1 MASILDR
8 PISQWAGMEYSCACG
23 KSHKVDIQAI
33 RVGSGVMQ
41 ELPGILRDLGASH
54 IFLVTDNYTYEAAGR
69 QVEQLLDQAGLS
81 YHKRVFQ
88 TETPLVPNEYA
99 LGSVLAAMTSQDD
112 MLLAVGSGTLN
123 DVTKYVSARTGVP
136 YVIAATAPSMDGYAS
151 TVAPTI
157 LDGFKTTLPAVYPAA
172 IVADVDILKD
182 APMPHAHRRLW
193 GHHREVHLPGGL
205 EAVPPAQRGILLP
218 RGGGRHRGRRGDL
231 RGQRQGAGPA
241 GAPGHPGCDRGAH
254 PLWPGHGHGGR
265 LPACLGGRS
274 TRWPT
279 TGRWTPCAGGEEHP
293 LHGNAVGVG
302 TVLAASLYEMA
313 AEYLPQGFAAPDKG
327 QILACLQA
335 AGSCADPKELGI
347 RRELCLESLLHAMEL
362 RDRFTVQKLLEQKG
376 KLSPLR
382 PGAGGALLRRLKIG
396 KRKRRDYAFSGDRL
410 PSAGGET
417 GAALRHAAAGLR
429 GAAGA
434 HPHEI

>member
-33 RVGSGVMQ
+33 RVGSGVIQ

-54 IFLVTDNYTYEAAGR
+54 IFLVADNYTYEAAGR
-69 QVEQLLDQAGLS
+69 QVEQLLDQAGLA

-123 DVTKYVSARTGVP
+123 DVTKYVSARTGIP

-182 APMPHAHRRLW
+182 APMPMLTAGFGDIIGKFTSLADWRLSHQLN
-193 GHHREVHLPGGL
+193 GEYYCPEVAGVI
-205 EAVPPAQRGILLP
+205 EAAVETCAANAKALAQREPQAIQAMTEALILSGLAMGMVGVSRP
-218 RGGGRHRGRRGDL
+218 ASGAEHQMAHYWEMDALRR
-231 RGQRQGAGPA
+231 
-241 GAPGHPGCDRGAH
+241 
-254 PLWPGHGHGGR
+254 
-265 LPACLGGRS
+265 
-274 TRWPT
+274 
-279 TGRWTPCAGGEEHP
+279 GEEHP

-376 KLSPLR
+376 KLSLCAQELVAR
-382 PGAGGALLRRLKIG
+382 YYGG
-396 KRKRRDYAFSGDRL
+396 
-410 PSAGGET
+410 
-417 GAALRHAAAGLR
+417 
-429 GAAGA
+429 
-434 HPHEI
+434 

>member
-33 RVGSGVMQ
+33 RVGSGVIQ

-54 IFLVTDNYTYEAAGR
+54 IFLVADNYTYEAAGR
-69 QVEQLLDQAGLS
+69 QVEQLLDQAGLA

-123 DVTKYVSARTGVP
+123 DVTKYVSARTGIP

-182 APMPHAHRRLW
+182 APMPMLTAGFGDIIGKFTSLADWRLSHQLN
-193 GHHREVHLPGGL
+193 GEYYCPEVAGVI
-205 EAVPPAQRGILLP
+205 EAAVETCAANAQALAQREPQAIQAVTEALILSGLAMGMVGVSRP
-218 RGGGRHRGRRGDL
+218 ASGAEHQMAHYWEMDALRR
-231 RGQRQGAGPA
+231 
-241 GAPGHPGCDRGAH
+241 
-254 PLWPGHGHGGR
+254 
-265 LPACLGGRS
+265 
-274 TRWPT
+274 
-279 TGRWTPCAGGEEHP
+279 GEEHP

-347 RRELCLESLLHAMEL
+347 RRKLCLESLLHAMEL

-376 KLSPLR
+376 KLSLCAQELVAR
-382 PGAGGALLRRLKIG
+382 YYGG
-396 KRKRRDYAFSGDRL
+396 
-410 PSAGGET
+410 
-417 GAALRHAAAGLR
+417 
-429 GAAGA
+429 
-434 HPHEI
+434 

>member
-33 RVGSGVMQ
+33 RVGSGVIQ

-54 IFLVTDNYTYEAAGR
+54 IFLVADNYTFEAAGR
-69 QVEQLLDQAGLS
+69 QVEQLLDQAGLP

-123 DVTKYVSARTGVP
+123 DVTKYVSARTGIP

-182 APMPHAHRRLW
+182 APMPMLTAGFGDIIGKFTSLADWRLSHQLN
-193 GHHREVHLPGGL
+193 GEYYCPEVAGVI
-205 EAVPPAQRGILLP
+205 EAAVETCAANAQALAQREPQAIQAVTEALILSGLAMGMVGVSRP
-218 RGGGRHRGRRGDL
+218 ASGAEHQMAHYWEMDALRR
-231 RGQRQGAGPA
+231 
-241 GAPGHPGCDRGAH
+241 
-254 PLWPGHGHGGR
+254 
-265 LPACLGGRS
+265 
-274 TRWPT
+274 
-279 TGRWTPCAGGEEHP
+279 GEEHP

-313 AEYLPQGFAAPDKG
+313 AEYLPQGFTAPDKG

-376 KLSPLR
+376 KLSLCAQELVAR
-382 PGAGGALLRRLKIG
+382 YYGG
-396 KRKRRDYAFSGDRL
+396 
-410 PSAGGET
+410 
-417 GAALRHAAAGLR
+417 
-429 GAAGA
+429 
-434 HPHEI
+434 

>member
-69 QVEQLLDQAGLS
+69 QVEQLLDQAGLA

-182 APMPHAHRRLW
+182 APMPMLTAGFGDIIGKFTSLADWRLSHQLN
-193 GHHREVHLPGGL
+193 GEYYCPEVAGVI
-205 EAVPPAQRGILLP
+205 EAAVETCAANAKALAQREPQAIQAVTEALILSGLAMGMVGVSRP
-218 RGGGRHRGRRGDL
+218 ASGAEHQMAHYWEMDALRR
-231 RGQRQGAGPA
+231 
-241 GAPGHPGCDRGAH
+241 
-254 PLWPGHGHGGR
+254 
-265 LPACLGGRS
+265 
-274 TRWPT
+274 
-279 TGRWTPCAGGEEHP
+279 GEEHP

-376 KLSPLR
+376 KLSLCAQELVAR
-382 PGAGGALLRRLKIG
+382 YYGG
-396 KRKRRDYAFSGDRL
+396 
-410 PSAGGET
+410 
-417 GAALRHAAAGLR
+417 
-429 GAAGA
+429 
-434 HPHEI
+434 

>member
-33 RVGSGVMQ
+33 RVGSGVIQ

-54 IFLVTDNYTYEAAGR
+54 IFLVADNYTYEAAGR
-69 QVEQLLDQAGLS
+69 QVEQLLDQAGLP

-123 DVTKYVSARTGVP
+123 DVTKYVSARTGIP

-182 APMPHAHRRLW
+182 APMPMLTAGFGDIIGKFTSLADWRLSHQLN
-193 GHHREVHLPGGL
+193 GEYYCPEVAGVI
-205 EAVPPAQRGILLP
+205 EAAVETCAANAQALAQREPQAIQAVTEALILSGLAMGMVGVSRP
-218 RGGGRHRGRRGDL
+218 ASGAEHQMAHYWEMDALRR
-231 RGQRQGAGPA
+231 
-241 GAPGHPGCDRGAH
+241 
-254 PLWPGHGHGGR
+254 
-265 LPACLGGRS
+265 
-274 TRWPT
+274 
-279 TGRWTPCAGGEEHP
+279 GEEHP

-376 KLSPLR
+376 QLISCAQELVER
-382 PGAGGALLRRLKIG
+382 YYGG
-396 KRKRRDYAFSGDRL
+396 
-410 PSAGGET
+410 
-417 GAALRHAAAGLR
+417 
-429 GAAGA
+429 
-434 HPHEI
+434 

>member
-33 RVGSGVMQ
+33 RVGSGVIQ

-54 IFLVTDNYTYEAAGR
+54 IFLVADNYTFEAAGR
-69 QVEQLLDQAGLS
+69 QVEQLLDQAGLA

-123 DVTKYVSARTGVP
+123 DVTKYVSARTGIP

-182 APMPHAHRRLW
+182 APMPMLTAGFGDIIGKFTSLADWRLSHQLN
-193 GHHREVHLPGGL
+193 GEYYCPEVAGVI
-205 EAVPPAQRGILLP
+205 EAAVETCAANAQALAQREPQAIQAVTEALILSGLAMGMVGVSRP
-218 RGGGRHRGRRGDL
+218 ASGAEHQMAHYWEMDALRR
-231 RGQRQGAGPA
+231 
-241 GAPGHPGCDRGAH
+241 
-254 PLWPGHGHGGR
+254 
-265 LPACLGGRS
+265 
-274 TRWPT
+274 
-279 TGRWTPCAGGEEHP
+279 GEEHP

-376 KLSPLR
+376 KLSLCAQELVAR
-382 PGAGGALLRRLKIG
+382 YYGG
-396 KRKRRDYAFSGDRL
+396 
-410 PSAGGET
+410 
-417 GAALRHAAAGLR
+417 
-429 GAAGA
+429 
-434 HPHEI
+434 

>member
-8 PISQWAGMEYSCACG
+8 PISQWAGMKYSCACG

-54 IFLVTDNYTYEAAGR
+54 IFLVADHYTYEAAGR
-69 QVEQLLDQAGLS
+69 QVEQLLDQAGLA

-182 APMPHAHRRLW
+182 APMPMLTAGFGDNIGKFTSLADWRLSHQLN
-193 GHHREVHLPGGL
+193 GEYYCPEVAGVI
-205 EAVPPAQRGILLP
+205 EAAVETCAANAKALAQREPQAIRAVTEALILSGLAMGMVGVSRP
-218 RGGGRHRGRRGDL
+218 ASGAEHQMAHYWEMDALRR
-231 RGQRQGAGPA
+231 
-241 GAPGHPGCDRGAH
+241 
-254 PLWPGHGHGGR
+254 
-265 LPACLGGRS
+265 
-274 TRWPT
+274 
-279 TGRWTPCAGGEEHP
+279 GEEHP

-376 KLSPLR
+376 KLSLCAQELVAR
-382 PGAGGALLRRLKIG
+382 YYGG
-396 KRKRRDYAFSGDRL
+396 
-410 PSAGGET
+410 
-417 GAALRHAAAGLR
+417 
-429 GAAGA
+429 
-434 HPHEI
+434 

>member
-54 IFLVTDNYTYEAAGR
+54 IFLVADNYTYEAAGR
-69 QVEQLLDQAGLS
+69 QVEQLLDQAGLA

-182 APMPHAHRRLW
+182 APMPMLTAGFGDIIGKFTSLADWRLSHQLN
-193 GHHREVHLPGGL
+193 GEYYCPEVAGVI
-205 EAVPPAQRGILLP
+205 EAAVETCAANAQALAQREPQAIQAVTEALILSGLAMGMVGVSRP
-218 RGGGRHRGRRGDL
+218 ASGAEHQMAHYWEMDALRR
-231 RGQRQGAGPA
+231 
-241 GAPGHPGCDRGAH
+241 
-254 PLWPGHGHGGR
+254 
-265 LPACLGGRS
+265 
-274 TRWPT
+274 
-279 TGRWTPCAGGEEHP
+279 GEEHP

-347 RRELCLESLLHAMEL
+347 RRELCLKSLLHAMEL

-376 KLSPLR
+376 KLSLCAQELVAR
-382 PGAGGALLRRLKIG
+382 YYGG
-396 KRKRRDYAFSGDRL
+396 
-410 PSAGGET
+410 
-417 GAALRHAAAGLR
+417 
-429 GAAGA
+429 
-434 HPHEI
+434 

>member
-33 RVGSGVMQ
+33 RVGSGVIQ

-54 IFLVTDNYTYEAAGR
+54 IFLVADNYTYEAAGR

-123 DVTKYVSARTGVP
+123 DVTKYVSARTGIP

-182 APMPHAHRRLW
+182 APMPMLTAGFGDIIGKFTSLADWRLSHQLN
-193 GHHREVHLPGGL
+193 GEYYCPEVAGVI
-205 EAVPPAQRGILLP
+205 EAAVETCAANAQALAQREPQAIQAVTEALILSGLAMGMVGVSRP
-218 RGGGRHRGRRGDL
+218 ASGAEHQMAHYWEMDALRR
-231 RGQRQGAGPA
+231 
-241 GAPGHPGCDRGAH
+241 
-254 PLWPGHGHGGR
+254 
-265 LPACLGGRS
+265 
-274 TRWPT
+274 
-279 TGRWTPCAGGEEHP
+279 GEEHP

-313 AEYLPQGFAAPDKG
+313 VEYLPQGFAAPDKG

-376 KLSPLR
+376 KLASCAQELVAR
-382 PGAGGALLRRLKIG
+382 YYGG
-396 KRKRRDYAFSGDRL
+396 
-410 PSAGGET
+410 
-417 GAALRHAAAGLR
+417 
-429 GAAGA
+429 
-434 HPHEI
+434 

>member
-33 RVGSGVMQ
+33 RVGSGVIQ
-41 ELPGILRDLGASH
+41 ELPGIVRDLGASH
-54 IFLVTDNYTYEAAGR
+54 IFLVADNYTYEAAGR
-69 QVEQLLDQAGLS
+69 QVEQLLDQAGLA

-182 APMPHAHRRLW
+182 APMPMLTAGFGDIIGKFTSLADWRLSHQLN
-193 GHHREVHLPGGL
+193 GEYYCPEVAGVI
-205 EAVPPAQRGILLP
+205 EAAVETCAANAQALAQREPQAIQAVTEALILSGLAMGMVGVSRP
-218 RGGGRHRGRRGDL
+218 ASGAEHQMAHYWEMDALRR
-231 RGQRQGAGPA
+231 
-241 GAPGHPGCDRGAH
+241 
-254 PLWPGHGHGGR
+254 
-265 LPACLGGRS
+265 
-274 TRWPT
+274 
-279 TGRWTPCAGGEEHP
+279 GEEHP

-362 RDRFTVQKLLEQKG
+362 RDRFTVQKLLEQKR
-376 KLSPLR
+376 KLSLCAQELVAR
-382 PGAGGALLRRLKIG
+382 YYGG
-396 KRKRRDYAFSGDRL
+396 
-410 PSAGGET
+410 
-417 GAALRHAAAGLR
+417 
-429 GAAGA
+429 
-434 HPHEI
+434 

>member
-33 RVGSGVMQ
+33 RVGSGVIQ

-69 QVEQLLDQAGLS
+69 QVEQLLDQAGLA

-182 APMPHAHRRLW
+182 APMPMLTAGFGDIIGKFTSLADWRLSHQLN
-193 GHHREVHLPGGL
+193 GEYYCPEVAGVI
-205 EAVPPAQRGILLP
+205 EAAVETCAANAQALAQREPQAIQAVTEALILSGLAMGMVGVSRP
-218 RGGGRHRGRRGDL
+218 ASGAEHQMAHYWEMDALRRG
-231 RGQRQGAGPA
+231 
-241 GAPGHPGCDRGAH
+241 
-254 PLWPGHGHGGR
+254 
-265 LPACLGGRS
+265 
-274 TRWPT
+274 
-279 TGRWTPCAGGEEHP
+279 EVHP

-376 KLSPLR
+376 KLSLCAQELVAR
-382 PGAGGALLRRLKIG
+382 YYGG
-396 KRKRRDYAFSGDRL
+396 
-410 PSAGGET
+410 
-417 GAALRHAAAGLR
+417 
-429 GAAGA
+429 
-434 HPHEI
+434 

>member
-33 RVGSGVMQ
+33 RVGSGVIQ

-54 IFLVTDNYTYEAAGR
+54 IFLVADNYTYEAAGR
-69 QVEQLLDQAGLS
+69 QVEQLLDQAGLP

-123 DVTKYVSARTGVP
+123 DVTKYVSARTGIP

-182 APMPHAHRRLW
+182 APMPMLTAGFGDIIGKFTSLADWRLSHQLN
-193 GHHREVHLPGGL
+193 GEYYCPEVAGVI
-205 EAVPPAQRGILLP
+205 EAAVETCAANAQALAQREPQAIQAVTEALILSGLAMGMVGVSRP
-218 RGGGRHRGRRGDL
+218 ASGAEHQMAHYWEMDALRR
-231 RGQRQGAGPA
+231 
-241 GAPGHPGCDRGAH
+241 
-254 PLWPGHGHGGR
+254 
-265 LPACLGGRS
+265 
-274 TRWPT
+274 
-279 TGRWTPCAGGEEHP
+279 GEEHP

-376 KLSPLR
+376 QLISCAQELVAR
-382 PGAGGALLRRLKIG
+382 YYGG
-396 KRKRRDYAFSGDRL
+396 
-410 PSAGGET
+410 
-417 GAALRHAAAGLR
+417 
-429 GAAGA
+429 
-434 HPHEI
+434 

>member
-33 RVGSGVMQ
+33 RVGSGVIQ
-41 ELPGILRDLGASH
+41 ELPGVLRDLGASH
-54 IFLVTDNYTYEAAGR
+54 IFLVADNYTYEAAGR
-69 QVEQLLDQAGLS
+69 QVEQLLDQAGLA

-182 APMPHAHRRLW
+182 APMPMLTAGFGDIIGKFTSLADWRLSHQLN
-193 GHHREVHLPGGL
+193 GEYYCPEVAGVI
-205 EAVPPAQRGILLP
+205 EAAVETCAANAQALAQREPQAIQAVTEALILSGLAMGMVGVSRP
-218 RGGGRHRGRRGDL
+218 ASGAEHQMAHYWEMDALRR
-231 RGQRQGAGPA
+231 
-241 GAPGHPGCDRGAH
+241 
-254 PLWPGHGHGGR
+254 
-265 LPACLGGRS
+265 
-274 TRWPT
+274 
-279 TGRWTPCAGGEEHP
+279 GEEHP

-376 KLSPLR
+376 KLSLCAQELVER
-382 PGAGGALLRRLKIG
+382 YYGG
-396 KRKRRDYAFSGDRL
+396 
-410 PSAGGET
+410 
-417 GAALRHAAAGLR
+417 
-429 GAAGA
+429 
-434 HPHEI
+434 

>member
-33 RVGSGVMQ
+33 RVGSGVIQ
-41 ELPGILRDLGASH
+41 ELPGFLGVLGPSP
-54 IFLVTDNYTYEAAGR
+54 IFLVAYNYPYEAPDR
-69 QVEQLLDQAGLS
+69 QVEQLLDQAGLA

-123 DVTKYVSARTGVP
+123 DVTKYVSARTGIP

-182 APMPHAHRRLW
+182 APMPMLTAGFGDIIGKFTSLADWRLSHQLN
-193 GHHREVHLPGGL
+193 GEYYCPEVAGVI
-205 EAVPPAQRGILLP
+205 EAAVEACAANAQALAQREPQAIQAVTEALILSGLAMGMVGVSRP
-218 RGGGRHRGRRGDL
+218 ASGAEHQMAHYWEMDALRR
-231 RGQRQGAGPA
+231 
-241 GAPGHPGCDRGAH
+241 
-254 PLWPGHGHGGR
+254 
-265 LPACLGGRS
+265 
-274 TRWPT
+274 
-279 TGRWTPCAGGEEHP
+279 GEEHP

-376 KLSPLR
+376 KLSLCAQELVAR
-382 PGAGGALLRRLKIG
+382 YYGG
-396 KRKRRDYAFSGDRL
+396 
-410 PSAGGET
+410 
-417 GAALRHAAAGLR
+417 
-429 GAAGA
+429 
-434 HPHEI
+434 

>member
-1 MASILDR
+1 MASSLDR

-33 RVGSGVMQ
+33 RVGSGVIQ

-54 IFLVTDNYTYEAAGR
+54 IFLVTDNYTFEAAGR
-69 QVEQLLDQAGLS
+69 QVEQLLDQAGLP

-182 APMPHAHRRLW
+182 APMPMLTAGFGDIIGKFTSLADWRLSHQLN
-193 GHHREVHLPGGL
+193 GEYYCPEVAGVI
-205 EAVPPAQRGILLP
+205 EAAVETCAANAQALAQREPQAIQAVTEALILSGLAMGMVGVSRP
-218 RGGGRHRGRRGDL
+218 ASGAEHQMAHYWEMDALRR
-231 RGQRQGAGPA
+231 
-241 GAPGHPGCDRGAH
+241 
-254 PLWPGHGHGGR
+254 
-265 LPACLGGRS
+265 
-274 TRWPT
+274 
-279 TGRWTPCAGGEEHP
+279 GEEHP

-313 AEYLPQGFAAPDKG
+313 VEYLPQGFAAPDKG

-376 KLSPLR
+376 QLISCAQELVER
-382 PGAGGALLRRLKIG
+382 YYGG
-396 KRKRRDYAFSGDRL
+396 
-410 PSAGGET
+410 
-417 GAALRHAAAGLR
+417 
-429 GAAGA
+429 
-434 HPHEI
+434 

>member
-33 RVGSGVMQ
+33 RVGSGVIQ

-54 IFLVTDNYTYEAAGR
+54 IFLVADNYTYEAAGR
-69 QVEQLLDQAGLS
+69 QVEQLLDQAGLA

-136 YVIAATAPSMDGYAS
+136 YVIVATAPSMDGYAS

-182 APMPHAHRRLW
+182 APMPMLTAGFGDIIGKFTSLADWRLSHQLN
-193 GHHREVHLPGGL
+193 GEYYCPEVAGVI
-205 EAVPPAQRGILLP
+205 EAAVETCAANAQALAQREPQAIQAVTEALILSGLAMGMVGVSRP
-218 RGGGRHRGRRGDL
+218 ASGAEHQMAHYWEMDALRR
-231 RGQRQGAGPA
+231 
-241 GAPGHPGCDRGAH
+241 
-254 PLWPGHGHGGR
+254 
-265 LPACLGGRS
+265 
-274 TRWPT
+274 
-279 TGRWTPCAGGEEHP
+279 GEEHP

-376 KLSPLR
+376 KLSLCAQELVAR
-382 PGAGGALLRRLKIG
+382 YYGG
-396 KRKRRDYAFSGDRL
+396 
-410 PSAGGET
+410 
-417 GAALRHAAAGLR
+417 
-429 GAAGA
+429 
-434 HPHEI
+434 

>member
-33 RVGSGVMQ
+33 RVGSGVIQ

-54 IFLVTDNYTYEAAGR
+54 IFLVADNYTYEAAGR
-69 QVEQLLDQAGLS
+69 QVEQLLDQAGLA

-182 APMPHAHRRLW
+182 APMPMLTAGFGDIIGKFTSLADWRLSHQLN
-193 GHHREVHLPGGL
+193 GEYYCPEVAGVI
-205 EAVPPAQRGILLP
+205 EAAVETCAANAKALAQRGPQAIQAVTEALILSGLAMGMVGVSRP
-218 RGGGRHRGRRGDL
+218 ASGAEHQMAHYWEMDALRR
-231 RGQRQGAGPA
+231 
-241 GAPGHPGCDRGAH
+241 
-254 PLWPGHGHGGR
+254 
-265 LPACLGGRS
+265 
-274 TRWPT
+274 
-279 TGRWTPCAGGEEHP
+279 GEEHP

-376 KLSPLR
+376 KLSLCAQELVER
-382 PGAGGALLRRLKIG
+382 YYGG
-396 KRKRRDYAFSGDRL
+396 
-410 PSAGGET
+410 
-417 GAALRHAAAGLR
+417 
-429 GAAGA
+429 
-434 HPHEI
+434 

>member
-54 IFLVTDNYTYEAAGR
+54 IFLVADNYTYEAAGR
-69 QVEQLLDQAGLS
+69 QVEQLLDQAGLA

-123 DVTKYVSARTGVP
+123 DVTKYVSARTGIP

-182 APMPHAHRRLW
+182 APMPMLTAGFGDIIGKFTSLADWRLSHQLN
-193 GHHREVHLPGGL
+193 GEYYCPEVAGVI
-205 EAVPPAQRGILLP
+205 EAAVETCAANAQALAQREPQAIQAVTEALILSGLAMGMVGVSRP
-218 RGGGRHRGRRGDL
+218 ASGAEHQMAHYWEMDALRR
-231 RGQRQGAGPA
+231 
-241 GAPGHPGCDRGAH
+241 
-254 PLWPGHGHGGR
+254 
-265 LPACLGGRS
+265 
-274 TRWPT
+274 
-279 TGRWTPCAGGEEHP
+279 GEEHP

-313 AEYLPQGFAAPDKG
+313 VEYLPQGFAAPDKG

-335 AGSCADPKELGI
+335 ADSCADPKELGI

-376 KLSPLR
+376 KLSLCAQELVAR
-382 PGAGGALLRRLKIG
+382 YYGG
-396 KRKRRDYAFSGDRL
+396 
-410 PSAGGET
+410 
-417 GAALRHAAAGLR
+417 
-429 GAAGA
+429 
-434 HPHEI
+434 

>member
-54 IFLVTDNYTYEAAGR
+54 IFLVADNYTYEAAGR
-69 QVEQLLDQAGLS
+69 QVEQLLDQAGLA

-123 DVTKYVSARTGVP
+123 DVTKYVSARTGIP

-182 APMPHAHRRLW
+182 APMPMLTAGFGDIIGKFTSLADWRLSHQLN
-193 GHHREVHLPGGL
+193 GEYYCPEVAGVI
-205 EAVPPAQRGILLP
+205 EAAVETCAANAKALAQRGPQAIQAVTEALILSGLAMGMVGVSRP
-218 RGGGRHRGRRGDL
+218 ASGAEHQMAHYWEMDALRR
-231 RGQRQGAGPA
+231 
-241 GAPGHPGCDRGAH
+241 
-254 PLWPGHGHGGR
+254 
-265 LPACLGGRS
+265 
-274 TRWPT
+274 
-279 TGRWTPCAGGEEHP
+279 GEEHP

-376 KLSPLR
+376 KLSLCAQELVAR
-382 PGAGGALLRRLKIG
+382 YYGG
-396 KRKRRDYAFSGDRL
+396 
-410 PSAGGET
+410 
-417 GAALRHAAAGLR
+417 
-429 GAAGA
+429 
-434 HPHEI
+434 

>member
-54 IFLVTDNYTYEAAGR
+54 IFLVADNYTYEAAGR
-69 QVEQLLDQAGLS
+69 QVEQLLDQAGLA

-123 DVTKYVSARTGVP
+123 DVTKYVSARTGIT

-182 APMPHAHRRLW
+182 APMPMLTAGFGDIIGKFTSLADWRLSHQLN
-193 GHHREVHLPGGL
+193 GEYYCPEVAGVI
-205 EAVPPAQRGILLP
+205 EAAVETCAANAQALAQREPQAIQAVTEALILSGLAMGMVGVSRP
-218 RGGGRHRGRRGDL
+218 ASGAEHQMAHYWEMDALRR
-231 RGQRQGAGPA
+231 
-241 GAPGHPGCDRGAH
+241 
-254 PLWPGHGHGGR
+254 
-265 LPACLGGRS
+265 
-274 TRWPT
+274 
-279 TGRWTPCAGGEEHP
+279 GEEHP

-376 KLSPLR
+376 KLSLCAQELVAR
-382 PGAGGALLRRLKIG
+382 YYGG
-396 KRKRRDYAFSGDRL
+396 
-410 PSAGGET
+410 
-417 GAALRHAAAGLR
+417 
-429 GAAGA
+429 
-434 HPHEI
+434 

>member
-33 RVGSGVMQ
+33 RVGSGVIQ

-54 IFLVTDNYTYEAAGR
+54 IFLVADNYTYEAAGR
-69 QVEQLLDQAGLS
+69 QVEQLLDQAGLA

-112 MLLAVGSGTLN
+112 MLLAVGSGTLI

-182 APMPHAHRRLW
+182 APMPMLTAGFGDIIGKFTSLADWRLSHQLN
-193 GHHREVHLPGGL
+193 GEYYCPEVAGVI
-205 EAVPPAQRGILLP
+205 EAAVETCAANAQALAQREPQAIQAVTEALILSGLAMGMVGVSRP
-218 RGGGRHRGRRGDL
+218 ASGAEHQMAHYWEMDALRR
-231 RGQRQGAGPA
+231 
-241 GAPGHPGCDRGAH
+241 
-254 PLWPGHGHGGR
+254 
-265 LPACLGGRS
+265 
-274 TRWPT
+274 
-279 TGRWTPCAGGEEHP
+279 GEEHP

-376 KLSPLR
+376 KLSLCAQELVAR
-382 PGAGGALLRRLKIG
+382 YYGG
-396 KRKRRDYAFSGDRL
+396 
-410 PSAGGET
+410 
-417 GAALRHAAAGLR
+417 
-429 GAAGA
+429 
-434 HPHEI
+434 

>member
-33 RVGSGVMQ
+33 RVGSGVIQ

-69 QVEQLLDQAGLS
+69 QVEQLLDQAGLA

-123 DVTKYVSARTGVP
+123 DVTKYVSARTGIP

-182 APMPHAHRRLW
+182 APMPMLTAGFGDIIGKFTSLADWRLSHQLN
-193 GHHREVHLPGGL
+193 GEYYCPEVAGVI
-205 EAVPPAQRGILLP
+205 EAAVETCAANAQALAQREPQAIQAVTEALILSGLAMGMVGVSRP
-218 RGGGRHRGRRGDL
+218 ASGAEHQMAHYWEMDALRR
-231 RGQRQGAGPA
+231 
-241 GAPGHPGCDRGAH
+241 
-254 PLWPGHGHGGR
+254 
-265 LPACLGGRS
+265 
-274 TRWPT
+274 
-279 TGRWTPCAGGEEHP
+279 GEEHP

-376 KLSPLR
+376 KLSLC
-382 PGAGGALLRRLKIG
+382 AQELVAHYYGG
-396 KRKRRDYAFSGDRL
+396 
-410 PSAGGET
+410 
-417 GAALRHAAAGLR
+417 
-429 GAAGA
+429 
-434 HPHEI
+434 